1 MVLKPWHYH
10 HREDV
15 ADLRI
20 FRVVRESAI
29 SPRTGEAHDFTR
41 VESPGWVNVLP
52 VTTDGQVVLVRQWR
66 HGIKD
71 FTLEIPGGL
80 VDPGESPAA
89 AAVREVREETG
100 YQGDAPVELGVVEA
114 NPAFM
119 PTLTHTFLI
128 ENCREV
134 AAATPD
140 PGEDLEVVL
149 APLAEIPSL
158 VARGEI
164 RHSLVV
170 CGFWWLALRR
180 PDLLAL
186 TTPRG

>member
-1 MVLKPWHYH
+1 MALKPWHYTA
-10 HREDV
+10 REDV

-20 FRVVRESAI
+20 FRVLRETAT
-29 SPRTGEAHDFTR
+29 SPRTGEAHIFTR
-41 VESPGWVNVLP
+41 VESPTWVNIVP

-80 VDPGESPAA
+80 VDGDETPAA

-100 YQGDAPVELGVVEA
+100 HEGDPPVEIGVVEA

-128 ENCREV
+128 ENCRPV
-134 AAATPD
+134 GVPDLD
-140 PGEDLEVVL
+140 PGEDLDVVL
-149 APLAEIPSL
+149 RPLAEIPPL
-158 VARGEI
+158 MARGEI

-180 PDLLAL
+180 PDLLRL
-186 TTPRG
+186 GSR

>member
-1 MVLKPWHYH
+1 MPLEPWLYTDCQ
-10 HREDV
+10 DV

-20 FRVVRESAI
+20 FRVLQETAA
-29 SPRTGEAHDFTR
+29 SPRTGKAHVFTR
-41 VESPGWVNVLP
+41 VVSPTWVNVVP
-52 VTTDGQVVLVRQWR
+52 VTARGEVVLVRQWR

-80 VDPGESPAA
+80 VDGDESPAA

-100 YQGDAPVELGVVEA
+100 HAGDPPVEIGVVEA

-119 PTLTHTFLI
+119 PTLTHTFLV
-128 ENCREV
+128 ENCRHVGAPE
-134 AAATPD
+134 PD
-140 PGEDLEVVL
+140 PGEDLEVIL
-149 APLAEIPSL
+149 EPLAAIPAL
-158 VARGEI
+158 IARGAI

-180 PDLLAL
+180 PDLLQLAG
-186 TTPRG
+186 R

>member
-1 MVLKPWHYH
+1 MALKPWHYTG
-10 HREDV
+10 REDV

-20 FRVVRESAI
+20 FRVLRETAV
-29 SPRTGEAHDFTR
+29 SPRTGETHDFTR
-41 VESPGWVNVLP
+41 VESPAWVNIVPL
-52 VTTDGQVVLVRQWR
+52 TTDGQVVLVRQWR

-80 VDPGESPAA
+80 VDAGETPAA
-89 AAVREVREETG
+89 AASREVREETG
-100 YQGDAPVELGVVEA
+100 HAGDAPVEIGVVEA

-128 ENCREV
+128 ENCRAV
-134 AAATPD
+134 GAPDPD

-149 APLAEIPSL
+149 HPLAEIPAL
-158 VARGEI
+158 VAHGEI
-164 RHSLVV
+164 RHSLVI

-180 PDLLAL
+180 PDLLRLAE
-186 TTPRG
+186 R

>member
-1 MVLKPWHYH
+1 VALKPWRYTGC
-10 HREDV
+10 ENV

-20 FRVVRESAI
+20 FRVLRETAV
-29 SPRTGEAHDFTR
+29 SPRTGETHDFTR
-41 VESPGWVNVLP
+41 VESPAWVNIVPL
-52 VTTDGQVVLVRQWR
+52 TTDGQVVLVRQWR

-80 VDPGESPAA
+80 VDAGETPAA
-89 AAVREVREETG
+89 AASREVREETG
-100 YQGDAPVELGVVEA
+100 HAGDAPVEIGVVEA

-128 ENCREV
+128 ENCRAV
-134 AAATPD
+134 GAPDPD

-149 APLAEIPSL
+149 HPLAEIPAL
-158 VARGEI
+158 VAHGEI
-164 RHSLVV
+164 RHSLVI

-180 PDLLAL
+180 PDLLRLAE
-186 TTPRG
+186 R

>member
-1 MVLKPWHYH
+1 VALKPWHYTG
-10 HREDV
+10 REDV

-20 FRVVRESAI
+20 FRVLRETAA
-29 SPRTGEAHDFTR
+29 SPRTGEPHVFTR
-41 VESPGWVNVLP
+41 VESPTWVNIVP

-80 VDPGESPAA
+80 VDAGETPAA
-89 AAVREVREETG
+89 AAIREVREETG
-100 YQGDAPVELGVVEA
+100 HEGDAPVEIGIVEA

-128 ENCREV
+128 ENCRHV
-134 AAATPD
+134 GAPDLD
-140 PGEDLEVVL
+140 PGEDLEVIL
-149 APLAEIPSL
+149 RPLAEIPAL
-158 VARGEI
+158 IARGEI

-180 PDLLAL
+180 PDLLRLA
-186 TTPRG
+186 PR